1 MRRAR
6 EPKNGRARFVVKA
19 NRGNTVDRDV
29 CTQAVLTTITS
40 GTSGWDRTTKR
51 GSIDGRER
59 GKGRLK
65 TSLLRH
71 GKMVNALY
79 SRMAL
84 PRKDELAEQCI

>member
-29 CTQAVLTTITS
+29 CTKTVQIIIAR
-40 GTSGWDRTTKR
+40 GRSGWPRMTRR

-59 GKGRLK
+59 GNERLK
-65 TSLLRH
+65 TSLLRR
-71 GKMVNALY
+71 GLMGNVLY
-79 SRMAL
+79 SRTAL
-84 PRKDELAEQCI
+84 RRKDELAERCI

>member
-29 CTQAVLTTITS
+29 CTKTVQIIIAS
-40 GTSGWDRTTKR
+40 GRSGWLRMTRR

-59 GKGRLK
+59 GNERLK
-65 TSLLRH
+65 TSLLRR
-71 GKMVNALY
+71 GLMGNVLY
-79 SRMAL
+79 SRTAL
-84 PRKDELAEQCI
+84 RRKDELAERCI

>member
-29 CTQAVLTTITS
+29 CTKTVQIIIAS
-40 GTSGWDRTTKR
+40 GRSVWPRMTRR

-59 GKGRLK
+59 GNERLK
-65 TSLLRH
+65 TSLLRR
-71 GKMVNALY
+71 GLMGNVLY
-79 SRMAL
+79 SRTAL
-84 PRKDELAEQCI
+84 RRKDELAERCI